1 MVSREPIDPSRV
13 RRIEGSFSWLD
24 HRLVTDGFLGF
35 MKPEEMLL
43 YFFLVLVGDRN
54 GISFYSYDRIATL
67 LKMDIATLD
76 RAIKGLVG
84 QSLIA
89 TSQGRYQVL
98 KLPERPLRRAP
109 PQKKAVCQRSHQIVA
124 LGEILKQMGE

>member
-1 MVSREPIDPSRV
+1 MISREPIDPSRI

-24 HRLVTDGFLGF
+24 HRLITQGFLPT
-35 MKPEEMLL
+35 MNPAEMLL

-76 RAIKGLVG
+76 RATKGLVD

-89 TSQGRYQVL
+89 FSQGRYQVL

-109 PQKKAVCQRSHQIVA
+109 PQQKTVCQRSHQILA
-124 LGEILKQMGE
+124 LGEILKQMG